1 MFEFP
6 QNRLSGA
13 YAFLTAYCGRF
24 CSITVLFLLS
34 VSYAFGNIQFTSIDL
49 VSNGVEI
56 AVSFD
61 TQVTNLDLFSCTD
74 IPAWNWNHLLN
85 TNLTELTNGILSWVE
100 TNLSSECFFVG
111 ADADV
116 DTDAEGVYDGFEI
129 YVYQTDTEN
138 PDTDGDGID
147 DFHDPEP
154 TTSNDFV
161 TLSSVSFSG
170 SGNHI
175 VQADSQT
182 TNFYAPQYLDSN
194 LDGDATDPAD
204 HFYPICY
211 TRNTA
216 LRIEAEFV
224 IDPVPS
230 GLVYTVKGDGPGV
243 LDIPATVATLA
254 GDTITMAPTDT
265 TNALANEIDL
275 MDPLTIDWSISYDNG
290 SNWNNAG
297 ISSNMLYVTWAD
309 PVQTNPI
316 QTFLHV
322 GCESS
327 DGENGSVGTNDD
339 AVLSNVW
346 AKLQTKDISRA
357 SDGFPL
363 SYYGF
368 YDVNSNGVWDEGTD
382 IDMNHTSNCTP
393 TTAEELITN
402 ANGQCHS
409 WVTFIN
415 EVMKAQGLASVNG
428 ATNKRISLV
437 MKGGEPGFAVK
448 SWEKLGTNG
457 AYWIIDFD
465 AGIDGSDPTEP
476 GTNQTADAAGVSAQG
491 NSPNPPSSFQNH
503 WIVKMNGKYYDP
515 SYAIGPFTDRKN
527 YEDSAFDGYILSG
540 YEPSYP
546 LYDMLVND
554 GNPTNH
560 NDEICDYLELDYE

>member
-34 VSYAFGNIQFTSIDL
+34 VSFAFGNIQFTSIDL

-129 YVYQTDTEN
+129 YIYQTDTEN
-138 PDTDGDGID
+138 PDTDDDGID

-154 TTSNDFV
+154 AISNNFAK
-161 TLSSVSFSG
+161 LSNISFSG

-368 YDVNSNGVWDEGTD
+368 YDVNSNGVWNEGVD
-382 IDMNHTSNCTP
+382 IDKNSSSSCTV
-393 TTAEELITN
+393 TTAESLVKY

-409 WVTFIN
+409 WITFMN
-415 EVMKAQGLASVNG
+415 EVMKAQGLDSING
-428 ATNKRISLV
+428 VTNSRIGLV
-437 MKGGEPGFAVK
+437 PIALNSSFAIKYWVK
-448 SWEKLGTNG
+448 SGTNSPRN
-457 AYWIIDFD
+457 IIDFY
-465 AGIDGSDPTEP
+465 AGME
-476 GTNQTADAAGVSAQG
+476 GTNITWPWANGQASDYAGASGQG
-491 NSPNPPSSFQNH
+491 NSLNPPSTFQNH
-503 WIVKMNGKYYDP
+503 WIVKMNGEYYDP
-515 SYAIGPFTDRKN
+515 SYTIGPFVDFKE
-527 YEDSAFDGYILSG
+527 YEDAAFSG
-540 YEPSYP
+540 GFSNVNPYF
-546 LYDMLVND
+546 LYDLPVND

-560 NDEICDYLELDYE
+560 DDEVCDYLELDYE